1 MKRERG
7 FTLVELP
14 VVSER
19 KRVAFTLVELLVV
32 IGIIA
37 VLIAI
42 LLPALQR
49 ARAQATTVA
58 CLSNLRQIATG
69 FLLYANANKGY
80 LPPLAEHQYSN
91 PVSYTDAG
99 MRWYEYLGEGKYLP
113 IGYDVNQTL
122 TTTNRGYI
130 TGIWRCGE
138 VSDDQVKF
146 SGSFGWGGG
155 YGVVG
160 SVQAQVFRVFNL
172 DVPPPP
178 GSTLRLGGPKLS
190 RVKRGADRWLVGD
203 SGRYQGATAPGTMW
217 LTWAQL
223 VPPNPDWLTRPPGSG
238 SEQAAGRHKNQA
250 NVAFFDG
257 HAETV
262 QWKDLNINRNS
273 GTNRFFALSNE
284 MDRY

>member
-1 MKRERG
+1 MK
-7 FTLVELP
+7 
-14 VVSER
+14 
-19 KRVAFTLVELLVV
+19 KAKAFTLVELLVV

-37 VLIAI
+37 ILIAI

-69 FLLYANANKGY
+69 FMLYANAHGGE
-80 LPPLAEHQYSN
+80 LPPLAEHPYSN
-91 PVSYTDAG
+91 PVSYADAG
-99 MRWYEYLGEGKYLP
+99 IRWYEFLGEGKYLP
-113 IGYDVNQTL
+113 TGYDVGQTL
-122 TTTNRGYI
+122 TTPNRGYI
-130 TGIWRCGE
+130 MGIWRCGE
-138 VSDDQVKF
+138 VTDDQVKF
-146 SGSFGWGGG
+146 TGSFGWGGG

-160 SVQAQVFRVFNL
+160 STQAQVFRVAAL
-172 DVPPPP
+172 DTPAPP
-178 GSTLRLGGPKLS
+178 TLRLGGPRLN

-203 SGRYQGATAPGTMW
+203 AGRYFGAAPPGTNW
-217 LTWAQL
+217 LTWGQL

-262 QWKDLNINRNS
+262 PWKDLNINRNT
-273 GTNRFFALSNE
+273 GMNRFFALSSE
-284 MDRY
+284 MDKY